1 MDSYSGSNVLYF
13 WKKKLFVDIARQVI
27 VENVKFKTY
36 SYGLQSCKKG
46 NDSRHAQKLRFPL
59 KVSENVSDKYSVL
72 ESPCYKIIGL

>member
-1 MDSYSGSNVLYF
+1 M
-13 WKKKLFVDIARQVI
+13 
-27 VENVKFKTY
+27 ENVKFKTY